1 MTGPG
6 AVFIYLLA
14 ATLAAAALSRRDG
27 KARAGFLRAAE
38 QIMILLPR
46 IVLALIAAGF
56 MVALIPTDLIGR
68 YLGDGAG
75 LTGILIASLAGLL
88 VPSGGLIAFAL
99 AAAFA
104 GKGASTPA
112 LIAFL
117 TGWSVFALHR
127 IFIFEIP
134 LLGARFTQM
143 RVVSVL
149 LLPPIAGGVALLAV
163 HYLKNGTG

>member
-1 MTGPG
+1 M
-6 AVFIYLLA
+6 FIYLLA
-14 ATLAAAALSRRDG
+14 ATLAAVVLSRRDD

-38 QIMILLPR
+38 QIVILLPR
-46 IVLALIAAGF
+46 MVLALIAAGF
-56 MVALIPTDLIGR
+56 MVILIPTDLIGR
-68 YLGDGAG
+68 YLGEEAG
-75 LTGILIASLAGLL
+75 LTGILIGSVAGLL
-88 VPSGGLIAFAL
+88 VPSGGLTAFAL

-104 GKGASTPA
+104 NKGAATPA

-134 LLGARFTQM
+134 LLGARFTRM

-149 LLPPIAGGVALLAV
+149 LLPPLAGGLALLATE
-163 HYLKNGTG
+163 YLKRVAG